1 MGVIYYNDILYAG
14 GGGGSAYGGTA
25 TPTPAIGADGD
36 FYYQFNEL
44 SEVAISYVKLGGT
57 WHKIAGGDV
66 IIIEGGEDYFTDKIQ
81 NIIYAKVSEEDGLCK
96 IGEVEE
102 E

>member
-44 SEVAISYVKLGGT
+44 SEVAISYVKIGGT

-66 IIIEGGEDYFTDKIQ
+66 IIIEGGDVTSDNYGKYAMVGNH
-81 NIIYAKVSEEDGLCK
+81 NIGM
-96 IGEVEE
+96 EVELNAE
-102 E
+102 